1 MKTYFYDTSEFNFK
15 KQIES
20 IFNSTYLSNLNEN
33 KDKENLYFEYLRS
46 EQFLSI
52 YVEFIK
58 KYIKNLYNEQ
68 IAYQIVPVSR
78 IVYKNK
84 LNMVKFHKDKWYRKN
99 TIYSD
104 LQIENIF
111 LPFTDAFGT
120 NSIWAESIEN
130 QHDFSPIKCNY
141 GQFVHWDGCNLLH
154 GNKFNDT
161 NKTRLSID
169 FRVYKYKNLLHPEYS
184 LLNF

>member
-1 MKTYFYDTSEFNFK
+1 MKLYAYDITEFNFK
-15 KQIES
+15 EQLQTVL
-20 IFNSTYLSNLNEN
+20 NTSNLDNLDEN
-33 KDKENLYFEYLRS
+33 KDIERLYSDYLS
-46 EQFLSI
+46 GKQFLDM

-68 IAYQIVPVSR
+68 IAYQTVPASR

-84 LNMVKFHKDKWYRKN
+84 LNMFKFHKDKWYRKN

-111 LPFTDAFGT
+111 LPFTDAFDT

-130 QHDFSPIKCNY
+130 KHDFSPIKCNY

-169 FRVYKYKNLLHPEYS
+169 FRVYKYENLLHPEYTF
-184 LLNF
+184 LNS